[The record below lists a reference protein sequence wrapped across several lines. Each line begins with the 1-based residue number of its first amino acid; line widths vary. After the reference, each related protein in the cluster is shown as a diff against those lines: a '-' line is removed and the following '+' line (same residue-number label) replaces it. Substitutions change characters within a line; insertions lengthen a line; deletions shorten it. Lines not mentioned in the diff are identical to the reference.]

1 MLITQVN
8 PYLDGNFAPV
18 REEITAET
26 LPVIGELP
34 PDLSGMFLRNG
45 PNPQWSPI
53 GQYHWFDGDGMI
65 HGVRIHNGQASF
77 GIICSLFKLYNNTE
91 KKTLKPLLSKTFSE
105 LALNCS
111 FSSIGPTLKG
121 DCYKTLHRVKFYT
134 YLLLTP
140 VFIKLAIFFAANYS
154 YCS

>member
-1 MLITQVN
+1 MLTTKVN

-65 HGVRIHNGQASF
+65 HGVQIHNGQAQ
-77 GIICSLFKLYNNTE
+77 
-91 KKTLKPLLSKTFSE
+91 LS
-105 LALNCS
+105 
-111 FSSIGPTLKG
+111 
-121 DCYKTLHRVKFYT
+121 
-134 YLLLTP
+134 
-140 VFIKLAIFFAANYS
+140 
-154 YCS
+154 